1 MLTKPDLPDE
11 KIIACLQSEYGLYI
25 DMLDFLPLGAD
36 LNTVVYRAVA
46 RGGDPYFVKLRSGIF
61 DETSVEL
68 PKYFSDQ
75 GIRQVIAP
83 LPSKTGRLWGHLDDY
98 RIILYPFIEGRDG
111 YEVVLSESQWAEFGA
126 ALKRIH
132 TLSLPPALAGRIQ
145 RETFSPQ
152 WRHTV
157 KTLLEQIPDA
167 HFDDPVAKNTALF
180 MTDRRKETLDLVE
193 RAERCAQVLMAQPP
207 DFVLCHSDVHAANIL
222 VDARGAFY
230 IVDWDNPILAPKER
244 DLMFIGGAQGFIG
257 RTAQEEEAL
266 FYQGYGPARV
276 DPIAL
281 AYYRYERIV
290 TDIAIYCEQ
299 LLFPSSHADDREQS
313 FHYLAS
319 NFEPGNTIEAAY
331 LADKTQIW

>member
-1 MLTKPDLPDE
+1 MLTKPDIPYE
-11 KIIACLQSEYGLYI
+11 KIITCLQDQYGLHI
-25 DMLDFLPLGAD
+25 DQLEFLPLGAD

-46 RGGDPYFVKLRSGIF
+46 RGGAPYFVKLRSGIF

-83 LPSKTGRLWGHLDDY
+83 LESKTGRLWGHLDDY

-111 YEVVLSESQWAEFGA
+111 YEVMLSASQWAEFGA

-132 TLSLPPALAGRIQ
+132 TLSLPSSLAGRIQ
-145 RETFSPQ
+145 RETYSAQ
-152 WRHTV
+152 WRQSV
-157 KTLLEQIPDA
+157 KTLLDQIYHGA
-167 HFDDPVAKNTALF
+167 RFEEPVAQKTALF
-180 MTDRRKETLDLVE
+180 MADRRKETLDLVE
-193 RAERCAQVLMAQPP
+193 RAERCARVLIAQPP

-257 RTAQEEEAL
+257 RSAQEEEAL
-266 FYQGYGPARV
+266 FYTGYGLTRV
-276 DPIAL
+276 DPTAL

-319 NFEPGNTIEAAY
+319 NYEPGNTIQAAY
-331 LADKTQIW
+331 QSDQTQI